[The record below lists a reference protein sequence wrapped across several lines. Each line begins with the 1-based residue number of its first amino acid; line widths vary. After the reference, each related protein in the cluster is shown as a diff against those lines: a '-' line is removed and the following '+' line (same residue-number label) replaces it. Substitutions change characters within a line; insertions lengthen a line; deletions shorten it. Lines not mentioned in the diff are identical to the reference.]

1 MERVGASGP
10 RPGANWI
17 NCTNNTKLVGRIIT
31 RFAINRNIGNG
42 FNMAGFSKTDG
53 PTDPNEDVIIIH
65 LGRSLTDEQFERVQ
79 RSVIAF
85 MNARWPDVAHIG
97 IDN

>member
-1 MERVGASGP
+1 
-10 RPGANWI
+10 
-17 NCTNNTKLVGRIIT
+17 
-31 RFAINRNIGNG
+31 
-42 FNMAGFSKTDG
+42 MAAFGKTDG
-53 PTDPNEDVIIIH
+53 PIDPNEDVIIIH

-85 MNARWPDVAHIG
+85 MNARWPDIAHVG

>member
-1 MERVGASGP
+1 M
-10 RPGANWI
+10 NY
-17 NCTNNTKLVGRIIT
+17 TDNTKSVGRITT
-31 RFAINRNIGNG
+31 RFGINRNIGNG

-53 PTDPNEDVIIIH
+53 PADPNEDVIIIH

-85 MNARWPDVAHIG
+85 MNARWPDIAHVG

>member
-1 MERVGASGP
+1 
-10 RPGANWI
+10 
-17 NCTNNTKLVGRIIT
+17 
-31 RFAINRNIGNG
+31 
-42 FNMAGFSKTDG
+42 MAGFGNTDG

-65 LGRSLTDEQFERVQ
+65 LGRSLSDEQFERVQ

-85 MNARWPDVAHIG
+85 MNARWPDVARIG